1 MEALWI
7 RNRISSKDNLNFKFS
22 VFMFRFLE
30 FKLILTLDKNLST
43 KKKQLWEW
51 YLECTLIKRSFID
64 KNYFLLKSYK
74 KNCIKHFKITFPNS
88 SIFQKS

>member
-43 KKKQLWEW
+43 KKNNYENA
-51 YLECTLIKRSFID
+51 TLSV
-64 KNYFLLKSYK
+64 L
-74 KNCIKHFKITFPNS
+74 
-88 SIFQKS
+88 